1 MSRKEAKNL
10 NWLVLFVVLF
20 FPDAIFAEMF
30 KWVDQEGNTHFTDDY
45 LKVPE
50 GYKRKVTVKEIISP
64 PTEGKESPDK
74 TAGKEPVP
82 SKPVKKSLPPE
93 KEISDQAGKEK
104 DGEMVSIVGQTT
116 PKVDA
121 KGNLVFAGKVKNNT
135 KEVLSSVEIVFNL
148 MDRSEKV
155 IKTITS
161 PLSGQIAGTLKG
173 GETGTYETIT
183 TVPYGEMGSYQY
195 SINWKSFAK

>member
-45 LKVPE
+45 LKVP
-50 GYKRKVTVKEIISP
+50 GKYKQKVTIKELASP
-64 PTEGKESPDK
+64 ATEGKEPPDK
-74 TAGKEPVP
+74 AAGKETVP
-82 SKPVKKSLPPE
+82 SKPAEPVPPAE
-93 KEISDQAGKEK
+93 KEISVQEEKEK
-104 DGEMVSIVGQTT
+104 GEVVSIVGQTT

-161 PLSGQIAGTLKG
+161 PVSGQIAGTLKG